1 MARISIM
8 DICDGIRTTFN
19 GLMVTLNAG
28 SPAVA
33 LIALS
38 YHELKEGEQDCP
50 TIQVLPDD
58 SNVDSQT
65 ETDRTTFKGCMKN
78 GWYNFTV
85 RGFARQ
91 RSHLGEDMEASIRL
105 WDALEAVLEE
115 EGTDCDYTL
124 GHCTFFGVAGIRNIR
139 WAGLGRVAHPWG
151 GATYVGPEITIGLE
165 VF

>member
-8 DICDGIRTTFN
+8 DICDGIAAAFH
-19 GLMVTLNAG
+19 GLAVTLNAG
-28 SPAVA
+28 QPAVA

-38 YHELKEGEQDCP
+38 YDQLKEGEQDCP
-50 TIQVLPDD
+50 TVQVLPDD
-58 SNVDSQT
+58 SNVDSQN

-91 RSHLGEDMEASIRL
+91 RSHLGEDMEAAIRL

-115 EGTDCDYTL
+115 EGTDCVAAAGT
-124 GHCTFFGVAGIRNIR
+124 CTFFGVPGIRNIR
-139 WAGLGRVAHPWG
+139 WSGFGRAVHSWG
-151 GATYVGPEITIGLE
+151 GATYVGPEITIGVE